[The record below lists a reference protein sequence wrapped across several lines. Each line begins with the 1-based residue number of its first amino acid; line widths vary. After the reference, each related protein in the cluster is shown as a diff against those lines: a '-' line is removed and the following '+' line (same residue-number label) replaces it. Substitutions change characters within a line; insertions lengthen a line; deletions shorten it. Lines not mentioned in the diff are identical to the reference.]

1 MKGKIVLIT
10 GANSG
15 IGQAAATEIARMGA
29 HVVMM
34 SRSLEKGETAR
45 KSVVSESGNSL
56 VDLMQCDL
64 ADSASIR
71 RFASEFLSKYDRLD
85 VLINNAGIFTNS
97 RMETADGLEYQ
108 IGVNHFGHFLLT
120 DLLLDLIKKSAPARI
135 INVSSAA
142 HLGGKINFDDLHL
155 KKKYSAWVSYAQSKL
170 ANVLFTYELAH
181 RLAGT
186 GVTANCLH
194 PGLVSTRF
202 AYDRKDE
209 KPHWMMKLMGSFSIS
224 PAKGAETTVYLASSP
239 ELEGQTGKYFVKK
252 RAKSSSR
259 ASYDLETAQRLWE
272 ISVETTAV
280 RP

>member
-1 MKGKIVLIT
+1 MKGKVVLIT

-15 IGQAAATEIARMGA
+15 IGKAAASDLAKQGA

-34 SRSLEKGETAR
+34 SRNVEKGEAAR
-45 KSVVSESGNSL
+45 KAVISESGNSL
-56 VDLMQCDL
+56 VDLMECDL
-64 ADSASIR
+64 ADMASIR
-71 RFASEFLSKYDRLD
+71 RFAAEFLSKYDRLD
-85 VLINNAGIFTNS
+85 VLINNAGIFTNT

-120 DLLLDLIKKSAPARI
+120 DLLLDLLKKSTTARI

-155 KKKYSAWVSYAQSKL
+155 KKRYSAWVSYAQSKL

-181 RLAGT
+181 RLTGT
-186 GVTANCLH
+186 GITANCLH

-209 KPHWMMKLMGSFSIS
+209 KPHWMMKMVGSFSIT
-224 PAKGAETTVYLASSP
+224 PEKGAETTVYLASSP
-239 ELEGQTGKYFVKK
+239 EVEGQTGKYFVKK
-252 RAKSSSR
+252 KAKSSSK
-259 ASYDLETAQRLWE
+259 ASYDLASAQRLWE
-272 ISVETTAV
+272 ISVETTAI
-280 RP
+280 RT

>member
-1 MKGKIVLIT
+1 MNGKIVLIT

-15 IGQAAATEIARMGA
+15 IGKAAASDLAKMGA
-29 HVVMM
+29 QVVMM
-34 SRSLEKGETAR
+34 SRDLEKGETAR

-56 VDLMQCDL
+56 VDLMECDL

-71 RFASEFLSKYDRLD
+71 RFAAEFQSKYDRLD
-85 VLINNAGIFTNS
+85 VLINNAGIFTNK

-142 HLGGKINFDDLHL
+142 HVVGRINFEDLYL
-155 KKKYSAWVSYAQSKL
+155 KKQFSARVSYAQSKL

-186 GVTANCLH
+186 GVTVNCLH
-194 PGLVSTRF
+194 PGKVSTRF

-209 KPHWMMKLMGSFSIS
+209 KPLWRIRLMRPFSV
-224 PAKGAETTVYLASSP
+224 PPEKGAETIVYLASSH
-239 ELEGQTGKYFVKK
+239 LVEGQTGKYFVKK

-259 ASYDLETAQRLWE
+259 ASYDLETAKRLWE
-272 ISVETTAV
+272 ISVETTAI